1 VRGEQRFPV
10 MPLPTT
16 AADAPQIRADADVAA
31 GLARAP
37 AVALFVDRAR
47 AVRPDFALTV
57 ENIAAVAAICARLDG
72 LPLAIE
78 LAAAHIRAFT
88 PPALLARL
96 SSRLALLTAGPADL
110 PPRQRTL
117 RASIAWSHAL
127 LSPAEQALFRR
138 LAVFAGGCTLE
149 AAEAIAAAAGAE
161 DGLNVQGGIE
171 ALLDKGLLYSAVP
184 HNPVR
189 SDDFSRSAGHRATEV
204 ATTSRVARGAADHDF
219 RFHMYETI
227 REFALERLAESGEGP
242 TIGRK
247 YAEYY
252 ANFNQR
258 HFQEL
263 HQLEAELNNLRAAMR
278 WSLDTGQAGPG
289 LRIAE
294 HMWFWSSWS
303 AEWQYWLDA
312 LVRLPDASILSPMR
326 LSALFAATIQAILL
340 EDAPRGQALS
350 DEHLALASALNDQN
364 AQFMSFYLAGY
375 VQIVQADYGGAAAT
389 FAEGLAKATEVGNR
403 AWVALSDGVGL
414 SLLLLGEY
422 DRAEAALQAALTGF
436 AQDGFHFGSI
446 ETRVA
451 LGYLALEKQETSRAS
466 GLFAQAAEQAIAIG
480 FRSELPDCLNGL
492 AGVALLENDLRRA
505 AQLFGA
511 AEGLAQR
518 FGLRAHEPA
527 LIRFNERNQATLR
540 QRMAPAAL
548 ERAWQEG
555 RGMSVAEALAAGV

>member
-1 VRGEQRFPV
+1 
-10 MPLPTT
+10 
-16 AADAPQIRADADVAA
+16 
-31 GLARAP
+31 
-37 AVALFVDRAR
+37 VDRAR
-47 AVRPDFALTV
+47 SVRPDFALTA
-57 ENIAAVAAICARLDG
+57 ENAAAVAAICARLDG

-78 LAAAHIRAFT
+78 LAAAHVGVFA
-88 PPALLARL
+88 PQALLARL

-110 PPRQRTL
+110 PARQRTL

-127 LSPAEQALFRR
+127 LSPAEQMLFRR
-138 LAVFAGGCTLE
+138 LAVFAGGCTLA
-149 AAEAIAAAAGAE
+149 AAEVVCAADDLDVRAG
-161 DGLNVQGGIE
+161 LE
-171 ALLDKGLLYSAVP
+171 ALLDKGLLVNSGRDSVGDNHA
-184 HNPVR
+184 
-189 SDDFSRSAGHRATEV
+189 S
-204 ATTSRVARGAADHDF
+204 TSRGLRSSELVRARSLAAANDTRF
-219 RFHMYETI
+219 RMYETI
-227 REFALERLAESGEGP
+227 REFALEQLAESGEGP
-242 TIGRK
+242 TIGRQH
-247 YAEYY
+247 AEYY

-303 AEWQYWLDA
+303 AEWRYWLDA

-389 FAEGLAKATEVGNR
+389 FAEGLAKATAVGNR

-466 GLFAQAAEQAIAIG
+466 GLFAQAAEQAIG

-518 FGLRAHEPA
+518 FGARSHEPP